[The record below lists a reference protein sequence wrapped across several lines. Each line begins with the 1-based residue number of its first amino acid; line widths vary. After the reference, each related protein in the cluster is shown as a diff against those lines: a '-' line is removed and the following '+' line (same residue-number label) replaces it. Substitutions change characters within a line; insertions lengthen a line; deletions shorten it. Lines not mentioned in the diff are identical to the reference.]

1 MKIKELRS
9 GMSNVWVEGEVV
21 DKSEKREVMTKYGV
35 REVARVLLEDDSG
48 RINLTLW
55 GKNIDQVSVGDRVR
69 LEGAFVTEFRNEL
82 QLNVPRSGK
91 IEVIK

>member
-1 MKIKELRS
+1 MKINELKN
-9 GMSNVWVEGEVV
+9 GMSNVSVEAKVI
-21 DKSEKREVMTKYGV
+21 DKSERREVMTKYGI

-55 GKNIDQVSVGDRVR
+55 GKDIDLVSIGNKVR
-69 LEGAFVTEFRNEL
+69 IEGAFVTEFRDEL

-91 IEVIK
+91 IEIIE

>member
-1 MKIKELRS
+1 MKIKELRN
-9 GMSNVWVEGEVV
+9 GMSNVSVEGEVV
-21 DKSEKREVMTKYGV
+21 DKSEKREVMTKYGI

-55 GKNIDQVSVGDRVR
+55 GKNIEKVSVGDRVR